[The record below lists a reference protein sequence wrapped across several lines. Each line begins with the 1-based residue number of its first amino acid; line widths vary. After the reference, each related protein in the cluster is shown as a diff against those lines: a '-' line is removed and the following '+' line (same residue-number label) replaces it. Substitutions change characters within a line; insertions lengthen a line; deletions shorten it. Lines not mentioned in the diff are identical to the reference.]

1 MYPIP
6 CSQLLRMSSRLPW
19 LYTEKEIVRLFENL
33 LKSNRLLKIE
43 KNAFSFEILKE
54 TAFLNPNNLR
64 KRQKERLQTFLT
76 ATIDGLLSRQAKI
89 IFFKGIFQRFKG
101 FKCGPRFQKLLS
113 PIFEASFWENRGS
126 WETKVTENWNS
137 SWAWTRV
144 CKTMISKNYDT
155 RSQAIQTWL
164 LLKFYENSVFLTTRS
179 ALCPNSLEKFLF
191 KVNRQ
196 DSKNNF

>member
-1 MYPIP
+1 M
-6 CSQLLRMSSRLPW
+6 
-19 LYTEKEIVRLFENL
+19 ENL
-33 LKSNRLLKIE
+33 SKSNRLLEIE
-43 KNAFSFEILKE
+43 KNAFFFEILKE

-64 KRQKERLQTFLT
+64 KRQRERLQTFLT

-89 IFFKGIFQRFKG
+89 IFFKVIFRRFKG
-101 FKCGPRFQKLLS
+101 FKCGPSFQKLLN
-113 PIFEASFWENRGS
+113 PIFEAPFSENWGS

-137 SWAWTRV
+137 SWAWTRE

>member
-89 IFFKGIFQRFKG
+89 IFFKGIFQRLKG
-101 FKCGPRFQKLLS
+101 FKCGPRFQKLLN
-113 PIFEASFWENRGS
+113 PIFEASF
-126 WETKVTENWNS
+126 
-137 SWAWTRV
+137 
-144 CKTMISKNYDT
+144 
-155 RSQAIQTWL
+155 
-164 LLKFYENSVFLTTRS
+164 
-179 ALCPNSLEKFLF
+179 
-191 KVNRQ
+191 
-196 DSKNNF
+196 